1 MSMNLTLKVNSRNIE
16 LWQTPTYITYMCL
29 MDSDGKYSTKTELEE
44 AKRAIHCYLTWVES
58 TTNGVWDNHQDYLY
72 ARKQMNDHVK
82 EILDEL
88 KRTKTIE
95 VSLI

>member
-1 MSMNLTLKVNSRNIE
+1 MNLTLKVNGRNIE

-29 MDSDGKYSTKTELEE
+29 MGSDGKHSDKTEIEE
-44 AKRAIHCYLTWVES
+44 AKRAIYCYLTWVKS
-58 TTNGVWDNHQDYLY
+58 TANGVWGNHEDYLY
-72 ARKQMNDHVK
+72 AREQLNNHVK

-88 KRTKTIE
+88 KSAKTIE